1 MDFHSGQCYKMKHI
15 VAYLFIYSYAMPPF
29 LHTSGN
35 VSDYS
40 TYFYF
45 FLKPAHRYAIDHH
58 TDPER
63 LYHIDP
69 KNGSITILKSL
80 DREVSKWHNISVLAS
95 EMSK

>member
-1 MDFHSGQCYKMKHI
+1 MTPLLQ
-15 VAYLFIYSYAMPPF
+15 
-29 LHTSGN
+29 TSGN

-40 TYFYF
+40 TYFYL
-45 FLKPAHRYAIDHH
+45 FLKLAHRYAVDHH